1 MDCKVAVVGAGSW
14 GTALAQLL
22 AKKGHEVRLWALEND
37 VVDGINNYHKNP
49 IYLADVLLDEKIS
62 ATNSFEEVFDGAQI
76 CLMVTPSQFLRSTA
90 ENFKQFFTADL
101 PIVICS
107 KGAEAKTGM
116 LASEVLADVLGNEER
131 IAVLSGPTHAEE
143 VIKQIPSAAT
153 LACKNIET
161 ANSLRDVFSC
171 ENFRV
176 YTSTDVFGVE
186 LCATF
191 KNVIAIAVGLSYGL
205 GYGDNTAALIIT
217 RGVAEMS
224 RMIEASGGNMQTCQG
239 LAGIGDMVVTCMSRH
254 SRNRRFGQDY
264 LAQGKTVDDF
274 KADTKMIVEGAV
286 AAKNLQTLSKKFN
299 VELPITNMIDGIIW
313 QGKDVKECVHSLQ
326 SRPLKEEF

>member
-1 MDCKVAVVGAGSW
+1 MAKIAVIGAGSW

-22 AKKGHEVRLWALEND
+22 AKNGNSVELWALETE
-37 VVDGINNYHKNP
+37 VVNGINKSHKNP
-49 IYLADVLLDEKIS
+49 IYLADVELDEAIS
-62 ATNSFEEVFDGAQI
+62 ATNSFEEAFEEAEV
-76 CLMVTPSQFLRSTA
+76 CVMVTPSQFLRSTA
-90 ENFKQFFTADL
+90 ENFREFVGDDL

-153 LACKNIET
+153 LACKNIEL
-161 ANSLRDVFSC
+161 ANDLRDTFSC

-217 RGVAEMS
+217 RGVAETS
-224 RMIEASGGNMQTCQG
+224 RMIEAAGGNMQTCLG

-264 LAQGKTVDDF
+264 LSQGKTLDDF

-299 VELPITNMIDGIIW
+299 VELPITNMIEGIIW
-313 QGKDVKECVHSLQ
+313 QGKDVKECVKGLQ
-326 SRPLKEEF
+326 ARPLKEEF

>member
-1 MDCKVAVVGAGSW
+1 MPKIAVIGAGSW
-14 GTALAQLL
+14 GTALSQLL
-22 AKKGHEVRLWALEND
+22 ANNGYDVCIWAHNPQIAKD
-37 VVDGINNYHKNP
+37 ITNNHKNP
-49 IYLADVLLDEKIS
+49 TYLPDSQLSTRIS
-62 ATNSFEEVFDGAQI
+62 ATNSFQTVLSNAEV
-76 CLMVTPSQFLRSTA
+76 CVVVTPSQFLRSTA
-90 ENFKQFFTADL
+90 TEFAEFPDENL

-107 KGAEAKTGM
+107 KGAEAQSGM
-116 LASEVLADVLGNEER
+116 LASEVLEDVLGNESR

-143 VIKQIPSAAT
+143 VVKLIPTAAT
-153 LACKNIET
+153 LACKNTEL
-161 ANSLRDVFSC
+161 AKRLSGVFSNK
-171 ENFRV
+171 NFRV

-205 GYGDNTAALIIT
+205 GFGDNTAALIIT

-224 RMIEASGGNMQTCQG
+224 RMIEAAGGNMQTCQG

-264 LAQGKTVDDF
+264 LSQGKTLENF
-274 KADTKMIVEGAV
+274 KQDTKMVVEGAV
-286 AAKNLQTLSKKFN
+286 AAKNLQTLSKKHN
-299 VELPITNMIDGIIW
+299 VELPITNMINNIVWNGA
-313 QGKDVKECVHSLQ
+313 DVNECVKGLQ

>member
-1 MDCKVAVVGAGSW
+1 
-14 GTALAQLL
+14 
-22 AKKGHEVRLWALEND
+22 
-37 VVDGINNYHKNP
+37 
-49 IYLADVLLDEKIS
+49 
-62 ATNSFEEVFDGAQI
+62 
-76 CLMVTPSQFLRSTA
+76 MVTPSQFLRHTA
-90 ENFKQFFTADL
+90 TQFAEFVAPYL
-101 PIVICS
+101 PVVIAS
-107 KGAEAKTGM
+107 KGAEAETGM
-116 LASEVLADVLGNEER
+116 LASEVLTDVLGNEER

-153 LACKNIET
+153 LACKNIDV
-161 ANSLRDVFSC
+161 ANNLRDIFSSEC
-171 ENFRV
+171 FRV

-205 GYGDNTAALIIT
+205 GFGDNTAALIIT

-224 RMIEASGGNMQTCQG
+224 RMIKAAGGHQQTCQG

-264 LAQGKTVDDF
+264 LAEGKTLEDF
-274 KADTKMIVEGAV
+274 KANTKMVVEGAA

-299 VELPITNMIDGIIW
+299 VELPITNIVNAIIW
-313 QGKDVKECVHSLQ
+313 QGEDIHTCVKSLQ

>member
-1 MDCKVAVVGAGSW
+1 MKIAVIGAGSW
-14 GTALAQLL
+14 GSALAQLF
-22 AKKGHEVRLWALEND
+22 AKNGHEVFLWALENEIVDAINSDHINPVYLSD
-37 VVDGINNYHKNP
+37 VQ
-49 IYLADVLLDEKIS
+49 LDEKIVAS
-62 ATNSFEEVFDGAQI
+62 SSFEDVLQGAEI
-76 CLMVTPSQFLRSTA
+76 CVMVTPSQFLRSTA
-90 ENFKQFFTADL
+90 EKFKDYVDEDL
-101 PIVICS
+101 PVVICS
-107 KGAEAKTGM
+107 KGAEHDTGM
-116 LASEVLADVLGNEER
+116 LASEVLADVLGNDDR

-153 LACKNIET
+153 CACKNIEL
-161 ANSLRDVFSC
+161 ANKLRDVVSC
-171 ENFRV
+171 PHFRV

-205 GYGDNTAALIIT
+205 GFGDNTAALIIT

-224 RMIEASGGNMQTCQG
+224 RMVASAGGSPQTCQG

-264 LAQGKTVDDF
+264 LSVGKTLDDF
-274 KADTKMIVEGAV
+274 KSDTSMVVEGAV
-286 AAKNLQTLSKKFN
+286 AAQNLQTLSKKFD
-299 VELPITNMIDGIIW
+299 VELPITNVINDIIW
-313 QGKDVKECVHSLQ
+313 NEADAKTSVEALA

>member
-1 MDCKVAVVGAGSW
+1 MAKIAVIGAGSW

-22 AKKGHEVRLWALEND
+22 AKNGNSVNLWALEKE
-37 VVDGINNYHKNP
+37 VVEGVSRDHKNP
-49 IYLADVLLDEKIS
+49 IYLADVELDEKIS
-62 ATNSFEEVFDGAQI
+62 ATNSFEEAFEGAEI
-76 CLMVTPSQFLRSTA
+76 CVMVTPSQFLRSTA
-90 ENFKQFFTADL
+90 ENFREFVKQDL
-101 PIVICS
+101 PVVICS

-153 LACKNIET
+153 LACKNIT
-161 ANSLRDVFSC
+161 LANELRDTFSC

-224 RMIEASGGNMQTCQG
+224 RMIKAAGGNMQTCQG

-264 LAQGKTVDDF
+264 LSQGKTLDDF

-286 AAKNLQTLSKKFN
+286 AAQNLQTLSKKFN
-299 VELPITNMIDGIIW
+299 VELPITNMIDEIIW
-313 QGKDVKECVHSLQ
+313 QGKDVKECVKGLQ
-326 SRPLKEEF
+326 ARPLKEEF

>member
-1 MDCKVAVVGAGSW
+1 MSKIAVIGAGSW

-22 AKKGHEVRLWALEND
+22 AKNGNDVNLWALETE
-37 VVDGINNYHKNP
+37 VVNGINKSHKNP
-49 IYLADVLLDEKIS
+49 IYLADVELDEKIS
-62 ATNSFEEVFDGAQI
+62 ATNSFEEAFEETGVCI
-76 CLMVTPSQFLRSTA
+76 MVTPSQFLRSTA
-90 ENFKQFFTADL
+90 ENFREFVGDEV

-107 KGAEAKTGM
+107 KGAEARTGM
-116 LASEVLADVLGNEER
+116 LASEVLADVLGNDDR

-153 LACKNIET
+153 LACKNIEL
-161 ANSLRDVFSC
+161 ANDLRDTFSC

-224 RMIEASGGNMQTCQG
+224 RMIEAAGGNMQTCQG

-264 LAQGKTVDDF
+264 LSQGKTLDDF

-299 VELPITNMIDGIIW
+299 VELPITNMIEGIIW
-313 QGKDVKECVHSLQ
+313 QGKDVKECVKGLQ
-326 SRPLKEEF
+326 ARPLKEEF

>member
-1 MDCKVAVVGAGSW
+1 MKIAVIGAGSW
-14 GTALAQLL
+14 GSALAQLF
-22 AKKGHEVRLWALEND
+22 AKNGHEVFLWALENEIVDAINSDHINPVYLSD
-37 VVDGINNYHKNP
+37 VQ
-49 IYLADVLLDEKIS
+49 LDEKIVAS
-62 ATNSFEEVFDGAQI
+62 SSFEDVLQGAEI
-76 CLMVTPSQFLRSTA
+76 CVMVTPSQFLRSTA
-90 ENFKQFFTADL
+90 EKFKDYVDEDL
-101 PIVICS
+101 PVVICS
-107 KGAEAKTGM
+107 KGAEHDTGM
-116 LASEVLADVLGNEER
+116 LASEVLADVLGNDDR

-153 LACKNIET
+153 CACKNIEL
-161 ANSLRDVFSC
+161 ANKLRDVVSC
-171 ENFRV
+171 PHFRV

-205 GYGDNTAALIIT
+205 GFGDNTAALIIT

-224 RMIEASGGNMQTCQG
+224 RMVASAGGSPQTCQG

-264 LAQGKTVDDF
+264 LSVGKTLDDF
-274 KADTKMIVEGAV
+274 KSDTSMVVEGAV
-286 AAKNLQTLSKKFN
+286 AAQNLQTLSKKFD
-299 VELPITNMIDGIIW
+299 VELPITNVINDIIW
-313 QGKDVKECVHSLQ
+313 NEADVKTSVEALA

>member
-1 MDCKVAVVGAGSW
+1 MKIAVIGAGSW
-14 GTALAQLL
+14 GSALAQLF
-22 AKKGHEVRLWALEND
+22 AKNGHEVFLWALEKEIVEAINSEHLNPVYLSD
-37 VVDGINNYHKNP
+37 VQ
-49 IYLADVLLDEKIS
+49 LDEKIVAS
-62 ATNSFEEVFDGAQI
+62 SSFEDVLQGAKI
-76 CLMVTPSQFLRSTA
+76 CVMVTPSQFLRSTA
-90 ENFKQFFTADL
+90 EKFKDYVGEDL
-101 PIVICS
+101 PVVICS
-107 KGAEAKTGM
+107 KGAEHDTGM
-116 LASEVLADVLGNEER
+116 LASEVLADVLGNDDR

-153 LACKNIET
+153 CACKNIEL
-161 ANSLRDVFSC
+161 ANKLRDVVSC
-171 ENFRV
+171 PHFRV

-205 GYGDNTAALIIT
+205 GFGDNTAALIIT

-224 RMIEASGGNMQTCQG
+224 RMVASAGGSPQTCQG

-264 LAQGKTVDDF
+264 LSVGKTLDDF
-274 KADTKMIVEGAV
+274 KSDTSMVVEGAV
-286 AAKNLQTLSKKFN
+286 AAQNLQTLSKKFD
-299 VELPITNMIDGIIW
+299 VELPITNVINDIVW
-313 QGKDVKECVHSLQ
+313 NEADVKTSVEALA

>member
-1 MDCKVAVVGAGSW
+1 MDCKTAVVGAGSW

-22 AKKGHEVRLWALEND
+22 AKNGHEVRLWALEKD
-37 VVDGINNYHKNP
+37 VVDGINTAHKNP
-49 IYLADVLLDEKIS
+49 FYLADVLLDEKIS
-62 ATNSFEEVFDGAQI
+62 ATNSFEEAFDGSQI

-90 ENFKQFFTADL
+90 ENFREFVCDDL

-116 LASEVLADVLGNEER
+116 LASEVLADVLGNEDR

-161 ANSLRDVFSC
+161 ANSLRDVFSS

-191 KNVIAIAVGLSYGL
+191 KNVIAIAVGLSYGI

-224 RMIEASGGNMQTCQG
+224 RMIEAAGGNMQTCQG

-264 LAQGKTVDDF
+264 LAKGKTLDDF

-299 VELPITNMIDGIIW
+299 VELPITNMIEGIVW
-313 QGKDVKECVHSLQ
+313 QGKDVEECVKGLQ
-326 SRPLKEEF
+326 TRPLKEEF

>member
-1 MDCKVAVVGAGSW
+1 MAKIAVIGAGSW
-14 GTALAQLL
+14 GTALSQLL
-22 AKKGHEVRLWALEND
+22 ANNDNEVCLWALEAE
-37 VVDGINNYHKNP
+37 VVEGVNKSHRNP
-49 IYLADVLLDEKIS
+49 IYLTNVRLDEKIS
-62 ATNSFEEVFDGAQI
+62 ATNSFKDALSNSEV
-76 CLMVTPSQFLRSTA
+76 CVMVTPSQFLRSTSEKFA
-90 ENFKQFFTADL
+90 GFVRCDL

-116 LASEVLADVLGNEER
+116 LASEVLTDVLGNEER

-153 LACKNIET
+153 LACKNIEL
-161 ANSLRDVFSC
+161 ANDLRDTFSC

-176 YTSTDVFGVE
+176 YTSTDIFGVE

-191 KNVIAIAVGLSYGL
+191 KNVIAIAVGLSYGM

-224 RMIEASGGNMQTCQG
+224 RMIEASGGKMQTCQG

-264 LAQGKTVDDF
+264 LSQGKTLDDF
-274 KADTKMIVEGAV
+274 KSDTKMIVEGAV
-286 AAKNLQTLSKKFN
+286 AAKNLQSLSKKFN
-299 VELPITNMIDGIIW
+299 VEIPITNMINDIIW
-313 QGKDVKECVHSLQ
+313 NGKNIKESIKKLQ